1 MPARGPYSIGVF
13 AGKAS
18 WTAARGGRGREAL
31 IGAKGNAIALAALA
45 LLLGA
50 RAASA
55 DAGPETDNTLATL
68 CGILES
74 SAKTEGLPVD
84 FFTKLIW
91 RESAFRPTAVSP
103 AGAQGVAQFMP
114 QTASERGLVDPFDPA
129 SAIPAS
135 AKYLGELKR
144 RFGNLGLA
152 AAAYNAGET
161 AVANW
166 LADKGSL
173 PFETQDYVLAITGH
187 AADEWRAAKPADAAK
202 PPVSASP
209 TPAPPA
215 SAPPAS
221 APPTA
226 ATSAPVPPASAPL
239 ASASPAAKPPA
250 DAKPEPVPSCL
261 SLIASLR
268 TTTTASPVVSGWFAP
283 WGVQIAASFSRGSAM
298 RAYARVQHDFY
309 SVIGPK
315 SPFVL
320 GSVVRSR
327 GFRPFYRVRIGAQN
341 RREAD
346 KICASLEAAG
356 GACVVL
362 RS

>member
-1 MPARGPYSIGVF
+1 VRAFSPYSIGAL
-13 AGKAS
+13 AGKA
-18 WTAARGGRGREAL
+18 TA
-31 IGAKGNAIALAALA
+31 AIALGGLA
-45 LLLGA
+45 LLPGGGA
-50 RAASA
+50 AFA
-55 DAGPETDNTLATL
+55 DAGPETDNALATL
-68 CGILES
+68 CGIVES
-74 SAKTEGLPVD
+74 SAKAEGLPVD

-114 QTASERGLVDPFDPA
+114 QTASERGLADPFDPA
-129 SAIPAS
+129 AAIPAS
-135 AKYLGELKR
+135 AKFLGELTR
-144 RFGNLGLA
+144 RLGNLGLA

-161 AVANW
+161 AVGKW
-166 LADKGSL
+166 LANKGPL

-187 AADEWRAAKPADAAK
+187 EAEEWRSEKS
-202 PPVSASP
+202 PVSAPP
-209 TPAPPA
+209 T
-215 SAPPAS
+215 SAPPA
-221 APPTA
+221 AP
-226 ATSAPVPPASAPL
+226 PL
-239 ASASPAAKPPA
+239 ASAPAASTSPASAAPAKPAPA
-250 DAKPEPVPSCL
+250 ATSPPSAPPAPAAPARVPSCL
-261 SLIASLR
+261 GLIASLR
-268 TTTTASPVVSGWFAP
+268 TTTAASPVVSGWFAP

-309 SVIGPK
+309 SVIGPRN
-315 SPFVL
+315 PFVL

-327 GFRPFYRVRIGAQN
+327 GFRPFYRVRIGAQS

>member
-1 MPARGPYSIGVF
+1 V
-13 AGKAS
+13 K
-18 WTAARGGRGREAL
+18 AL
-31 IGAKGNAIALAALA
+31 IGAKGKATALAALA

-114 QTASERGLVDPFDPA
+114 HTASERGLVDPFDPA

-166 LADKGSL
+166 LADKGPL
-173 PFETQDYVLAITGH
+173 PFETQDYVLAITGR
-187 AADEWRAAKPADAAK
+187 AADEWRAEKPA
-202 PPVSASP
+202 PPASAPPASAP
-209 TPAPPA
+209 APPASAPPASAPAPPA

-221 APPTA
+221 APPA
-226 ATSAPVPPASAPL
+226 SALPASA
-239 ASASPAAKPPA
+239 SAAAKPPA
-250 DAKPEPVPSCL
+250 DAQPAPAPSCL

-268 TTTTASPVVSGWFAP
+268 TTTAASPVVSGWFAP
-283 WGVQIAASFSRGSAM
+283 WGVQIAASFSRDSAM
-298 RAYARVQHDFY
+298 RAFARVQHDFY
-309 SVIGPK
+309 SVIGGK
-315 SPFVL
+315 NPFVL
-320 GSVVRSR
+320 GSAVRSR

>member
-1 MPARGPYSIGVF
+1 M
-13 AGKAS
+13 K
-18 WTAARGGRGREAL
+18 AL
-31 IGAKGNAIALAALA
+31 IGAKGKAIALAALA

-55 DAGPETDNTLATL
+55 DAGPETDNALATL

-114 QTASERGLVDPFDPA
+114 RTASERGLVDPFDPA

-166 LADKGSL
+166 LADRGPL

-187 AADEWRAAKPADAAK
+187 AADEWRAEKPADAAK

-215 SAPPAS
+215 PAPGSAPPAS
-221 APPTA
+221 ALP
-226 ATSAPVPPASAPL
+226 
-239 ASASPAAKPPA
+239 ASASPAAKPPT
-250 DAKPEPVPSCL
+250 DAAPEPVPSCL

-268 TTTTASPVVSGWFAP
+268 TTTAASPVVSGWFAP

-298 RAYARVQHDFY
+298 RAFARVQHDFY
-309 SVIGPK
+309 SVIGGK
-315 SPFVL
+315 NPFVL

-346 KICASLEAAG
+346 KICSSLEAAG

>member
-1 MPARGPYSIGVF
+1 MPH
-13 AGKAS
+13 
-18 WTAARGGRGREAL
+18 
-31 IGAKGNAIALAALA
+31 
-45 LLLGA
+45 
-50 RAASA
+50 
-55 DAGPETDNTLATL
+55 
-68 CGILES
+68 
-74 SAKTEGLPVD
+74 
-84 FFTKLIW
+84 
-91 RESAFRPTAVSP
+91 
-103 AGAQGVAQFMP
+103 
-114 QTASERGLVDPFDPA
+114 TASERGLVDPFDPA

-166 LADKGSL
+166 LADKGPL
-173 PFETQDYVLAITGH
+173 PFETQDYVLAITGR
-187 AADEWRAAKPADAAK
+187 AADEWRAEK
-202 PPVSASP
+202 
-209 TPAPPA
+209 PAPPAPAPGSAPAPAA

-221 APPTA
+221 APAPA
-226 ATSAPVPPASAPL
+226 ASAPPASAPAPPASAPAVSVPPASALP

-250 DAKPEPVPSCL
+250 DAQPAPAPSCL

-268 TTTTASPVVSGWFAP
+268 TTTAASPVVSGWFAP
-283 WGVQIAASFSRGSAM
+283 WGVQIAASFSRDSAM
-298 RAYARVQHDFY
+298 RAFARVQHDFY
-309 SVIGPK
+309 SVIGGK
-315 SPFVL
+315 NPFVL
-320 GSVVRSR
+320 GSAVRSR

>member
-1 MPARGPYSIGVF
+1 MRPEGGV
-13 AGKAS
+13 KAS
-18 WTAARGGRGREAL
+18 
-31 IGAKGNAIALAALA
+31 IGAKGKAIALAALA

-166 LADKGSL
+166 LADKGPL

-187 AADEWRAAKPADAAK
+187 AAEEWRAGKPA
-202 PPVSASP
+202 P
-209 TPAPPA
+209 PAPAAPA

-221 APPTA
+221 ALP
-226 ATSAPVPPASAPL
+226 AP
-239 ASASPAAKPPA
+239 ASPAGTPPA
-250 DAKPEPVPSCL
+250 NAPPEPAPSCL

-268 TTTTASPVVSGWFAP
+268 ATTAASPVVSGWFAP
-283 WGVQIAASFSRGSAM
+283 WGVQIAASFSRDSAM
-298 RAYARVQHDFY
+298 RAFARVQHNYY
-309 SVIGPK
+309 SVIGGK
-315 SPFVL
+315 NPFVL
-320 GSVVRSR
+320 GSAVRSR

-346 KICASLEAAG
+346 KICSSLEAAG